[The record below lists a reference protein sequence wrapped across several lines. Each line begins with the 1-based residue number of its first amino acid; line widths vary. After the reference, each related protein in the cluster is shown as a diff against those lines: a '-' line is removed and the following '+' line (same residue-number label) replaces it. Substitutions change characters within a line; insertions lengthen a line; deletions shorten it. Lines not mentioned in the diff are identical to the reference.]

1 MADQLFQG
9 ARAII
14 WIKDKP
20 VGLFTQCSWGLSYGA
35 VPNHILGASAP
46 VEITYT
52 HQDAISIDMTGFHI
66 LEKFVYAKAGMP
78 TLRELLIKE
87 DISVTI
93 VDRQTGKEVMSVTG
107 VKPFRWGT
115 ATNARDISTFTVSM
129 LGLRMTT
136 SDNLQDGEG
145 EGAAQFPSD
154 TSKIV

>member
-1 MADQLFQG
+1 
-9 ARAII
+9 
-14 WIKDKP
+14 
-20 VGLFTQCSWGLSYGA
+20 
-35 VPNHILGASAP
+35 
-46 VEITYT
+46 
-52 HQDAISIDMTGFHI
+52 
-66 LEKFVYAKAGMP
+66 MP